1 MPDSFQQTRRPARSI
16 MFVGVMGQ
24 AVSTIGVGALGFWL
38 LDATGAVE
46 IGFGTAV
53 AFIAVLTVMN
63 AFAAYLGIRPLL
75 QAAGKV
81 LAHLDAM
88 VTGDL
93 TRRLD
98 LNRKDEFGLIADAL
112 NQATGSIHGVVRTL
126 DASANALSGA
136 SGELRDVSQ
145 GFARNANQSSSQA
158 QGIVTAAEQVSRNV
172 DTVATASNEMSAS
185 IREIA
190 QNAAQAVRV
199 GDDAVQAATSTNAT
213 VARLGESSTEIGNVV
228 KVITS
233 IAEQTNLLALNATI
247 EAARAGDAGK
257 GFAVVAGEVK
267 DLAQETAKATE
278 DISRRVEAIQLDTQ
292 NAVDAIGQITG
303 IISKINEYQ
312 QTIAA
317 AVEEQAA
324 TTAEM
329 DRSVSA
335 AATGS
340 SDIARSITGVADAAR
355 TTQDGVSGALR
366 LNAELE
372 RMSSEL
378 RTVVATFRI

>member
-1 MPDSFQQTRRPARSI
+1 MPDSYQQTRRPARSI

-24 AVSTIGVGALGFWL
+24 AVSTIGVGALGIWL
-38 LDATGAVE
+38 MNATGAVD
-46 IGFGTAV
+46 IGFGSAV

-63 AFAAYLGIRPLL
+63 AFSAYLGIRPLL
-75 QAAGKV
+75 QSAGKV

-112 NQATGSIHGVVRTL
+112 NQATGSIHGVIRTL
-126 DASANALSGA
+126 DASATALSGA

-278 DISRRVEAIQLDTQ
+278 DISRRVEAIQQDTQ

-329 DRSVSA
+329 DRSVNA

-340 SDIARSITGVADAAR
+340 SDIAQSINGVADAAR
-355 TTQDGVSGALR
+355 TAQDGVADALR
-366 LNAELE
+366 LNGELE

>member
-1 MPDSFQQTRRPARSI
+1 
-16 MFVGVMGQ
+16 MFVGLSGQ
-24 AVSTIGVGALGFWL
+24 IVSTLVVGTLGFAL
-38 LDATGAVE
+38 LSWTGAADITVP
-46 IGFGTAV
+46 AAA
-53 AFIAVLTVMN
+53 AFVAVLTVMN
-63 AFAAYLGIRPLL
+63 AIAAYLGIRPLL
-75 QAAGKV
+75 VAARTILG
-81 LAHLDAM
+81 HLDGM

-93 TRRLD
+93 TRRLS
-98 LNRKDEFGLIADAL
+98 LRRKDEFGLIAGAL
-112 NQATGSIHGVVRTL
+112 DQATASIHGVVRTL
-126 DASANALSGA
+126 DTSATALAGT
-136 SGELRDVSQ
+136 SGELNTVSK
-145 GFARNANQSSSQA
+145 GFGRNANESSGQA
-158 QGIVTAAEQVSRNV
+158 QAIVTAAERVSSNI
-172 DTVATASNEMSAS
+172 DTVATSSREMGAS

-199 GDDAVQAATSTNAT
+199 GTDAVEAATATDQT
-213 VARLGESSTEIGNVV
+213 VARLGASSTEIGNVV

-278 DISRRVEAIQLDTQ
+278 DISRRVEAIQQDTG
-292 NAVDAIGQITG
+292 NAVEAIARISE

-329 DRSVSA
+329 DRSVNA
-335 AATGS
+335 AAGGS
-340 SDIARSITGVADAAR
+340 AEIARGIAGVADAAR
-355 TTQDGVSGALR
+355 AAQGGVTDALR
-366 LNAELE
+366 LNDDLDRMSAEL
-372 RMSSEL
+372 RG
-378 RTVVATFRI
+378 VVATFRI